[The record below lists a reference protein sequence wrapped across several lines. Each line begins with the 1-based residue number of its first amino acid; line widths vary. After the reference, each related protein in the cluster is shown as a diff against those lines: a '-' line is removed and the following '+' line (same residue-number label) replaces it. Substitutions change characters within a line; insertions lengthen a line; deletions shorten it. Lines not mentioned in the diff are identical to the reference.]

1 MQHKLHLLLQLFQSF
16 CLVNYIQLTELSG
29 VSKFTHSCSVH
40 CLKISLPTY
49 LILNNLEGMV
59 T

>member
-1 MQHKLHLLLQLFQSF
+1 MQHNLNLLLQLFQSF
-16 CLVNYIQLTELSG
+16 CSVNIQLTELSG
-29 VSKFTHSCSVH
+29 VSKFTRSCSVH
-40 CLKISLPTY
+40 CLNISLPTY